1 MLTAFLF
8 CCQTLTSKFDIG
20 GGNMSLRASVSLPS
34 LKVLEFRNF
43 SFLDS
48 SLFDLI
54 LRCSALKDL
63 SIFECEFPNTKMLTF
78 EAPSLE
84 RLVLNWDDVVMELA
98 ADLDKSLEIIA
109 PSLRYFDY
117 TNRIASWG
125 YKLSNMAYLEETHIR
140 IYHAQSIPFVVD
152 HEKLVVN
159 IDVEDQG

>member
-1 MLTAFLF
+1 
-8 CCQTLTSKFDIG
+8 
-20 GGNMSLRASVSLPS
+20 
-34 LKVLEFRNF
+34 
-43 SFLDS
+43 
-48 SLFDLI
+48 
-54 LRCSALKDL
+54 
-63 SIFECEFPNTKMLTF
+63 MLTF